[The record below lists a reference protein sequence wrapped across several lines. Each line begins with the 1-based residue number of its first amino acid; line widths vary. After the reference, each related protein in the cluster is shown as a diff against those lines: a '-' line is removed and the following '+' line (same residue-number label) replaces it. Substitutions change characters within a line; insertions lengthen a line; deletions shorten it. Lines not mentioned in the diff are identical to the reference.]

1 MSQSDYIKYKK
12 VSTKLRIDNNTAKQP
27 RVFDQGNYLDFK
39 EYTLENTIVN
49 TKPVFDRVT
58 LNGQQ
63 VVFDMYKTV
72 TGCPTFID
80 CSNTNL
86 RTNRV
91 PMSTVYYT
99 PTPQR
104 LTWEQKKNASYLKTA
119 CVCQLNRSYTGYN
132 ACKCKR
138 AH

>member
-12 VSTKLRIDNNTAKQP
+12 VSTKLRVDNNTAKQP
-27 RVFDQGNYLDFK
+27 PVFEQGNYLDFK

-58 LNGQQ
+58 PTGQQ
-63 VVFDMYKTV
+63 VVFDIYRTV
-72 TGCPTFID
+72 TNCPTFID

-91 PMSTVYYT
+91 PIPFKSTGS
-99 PTPQR
+99 PR
-104 LTWEQKKNASYLKTA
+104 CS
-119 CVCQLNRSYTGYN
+119 RDD
-132 ACKCKR
+132 
-138 AH
+138 